1 MKKNQMWPSRWDKLM
16 IALILAA
23 ILGVVTLGF
32 AQVGRADNIYIPG
45 GENKSMWDLA
55 TDPFTRYF
63 SDYFYAIMI
72 GVVTG
77 VIWMRTDNLGPTL
90 AFFVFANA
98 ICAVIIP
105 GDVSIFYLFCTLLA
119 TVAMFI
125 RALVR

>member
-1 MKKNQMWPSRWDKLM
+1 MRNFWKVSSKLAVLGLLLVLLTLP
-16 IALILAA
+16 ALA
-23 ILGVVTLGF
+23 
-32 AQVGRADNIYIPG
+32 RADNIYIPG
-45 GENKSMWDLA
+45 GDNKSVWDLV
-55 TDPFTRYF
+55 TDPFTRF
-63 SDYFYAIMI
+63 FDDYFYAIMI

-98 ICAVIIP
+98 ICSVIIP

-119 TVAMFI
+119 TVAMFV

>member
-1 MKKNQMWPSRWDKLM
+1 MKTTHKKLLLM
-16 IALILAA
+16 ASIIVIVLATA
-23 ILGVVTLGF
+23 SV
-32 AQVGRADNIYIPG
+32 ARADNIYIPG
-45 GENKSMWDLA
+45 GENKSAWDLV
-55 TDPFTRYF
+55 TDPFTRF
-63 SDYFYAIMI
+63 FDDYFYAIMI

-98 ICAVIIP
+98 ICSVIIP

-119 TVAMFI
+119 TVALFV